1 MNKKI
6 KDLKF
11 YYDNFAKE
19 VVLKKNEF
27 AAPERYFEMGMTNLD
42 DMYQDTWVD
51 GDKKLTISYTD
62 FDLRYLFGS
71 WNDLLKYH
79 LSKNRFSLEDSR
91 LEIRRYP
98 KKKFLE
104 IISDY
109 FNVDF
114 ENEELRDDNL

>member
-27 AAPERYFEMGMTNLD
+27 SAPERYFEMGMTLLD

-51 GDKKLTISYTD
+51 GDRKLTISYTV
-62 FDLRYLFGS
+62 FDLRYLFSS
-71 WNDLLKYH
+71 WNELLRYH
-79 LSKNRFSLEDSR
+79 LSRNHFDLENSI

-114 ENEELRDDNL
+114 ENEEIEIDE

>member
-11 YYDNFAKE
+11 YYDNFARE
-19 VVLKKNEF
+19 VVLKKDKF

-51 GDKKLTISYTD
+51 GDNKLTISYTD
-62 FDLRYLFGS
+62 FDLRYVFNG
-71 WNDLLKYH
+71 WNELLRYY
-79 LSKNRFSLEDSR
+79 LSKNNFDLEYSR

-104 IISDY
+104 IINDY
-109 FNVDF
+109 YDVDF
-114 ENEELRDDNL
+114 EKEELRFDE